1 MHNVGHI
8 VFENR
13 QDAGQQLAQKLEKY
27 MNHSVLVLAIPNGG
41 VPVAL
46 EVASALKAELD
57 LIICRKIPLPLA
69 PEGGF
74 GACADDG
81 TIILNEKI
89 VKRFGLSRSQIEH
102 EASKVRVEIKQR
114 LLLHK
119 GDRPLIRISGR
130 TVILIDDGLASG
142 ITMMAAVESV
152 RRRRPGDIVVAVPCA
167 SALAFRQLQKAADEV
182 VAVATGYMPR
192 FAVADFY
199 RHWYDVHDDQVV
211 RLLEQWRSQRF
222 RSNIKPLHDKC

>member
-1 MHNVGHI
+1 MRNTGHI

-13 QDAGQQLAQKLEKY
+13 QDAGRHLAQKLGKY
-27 MNHSVLVLAIPNGG
+27 INHSVLVLAIPNGG
-41 VPVAL
+41 IPVAL

-81 TIILNEKI
+81 TIILNEEI
-89 VKRFGLSRSQIEH
+89 VKRVGLSRSQIEH
-102 EASKVRVEIKQR
+102 EANKVRTEIKQR
-114 LLLHK
+114 VLLHK
-119 GDRPLIRISGR
+119 GDRPLIGINSR

-152 RRRRPGDIVVAVPCA
+152 RRRRPGEIVVAVPCA
-167 SALAFRQLQKAADEV
+167 SALAFRQLQKVADEV
-182 VAVATGYMPR
+182 VTVDTSYMPR

-199 RHWYDVHDDQVV
+199 RHWYDLSDDQAV
-211 RLLEQWRSQRF
+211 RLLGQWRSQQF
-222 RSNIKPLHDKC
+222 RSNIEPLHDK